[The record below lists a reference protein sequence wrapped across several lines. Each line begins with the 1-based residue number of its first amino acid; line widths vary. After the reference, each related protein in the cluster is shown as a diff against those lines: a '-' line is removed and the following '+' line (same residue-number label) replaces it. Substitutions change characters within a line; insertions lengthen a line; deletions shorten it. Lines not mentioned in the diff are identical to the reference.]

1 MRVRARMSVMC
12 MWNNLKKTKFCIL
25 FKSGINS
32 VKPKYDKQLRTSI
45 HGKTILI
52 TGASS
57 GIGLTTAYRLADAGA
72 HVLLIARTK
81 ETLDEVKAEIEA
93 KGGKASVFP
102 CDLNDLDAIDVVS
115 QEILSSIDHIDI
127 LVNNAGRS
135 IRRAVH
141 ESTDRFHDFERTMQ
155 LNYFGAIRLVMNML
169 PHMIERRAGH
179 IINISS
185 IGVLANATRFSAYVA
200 SKAALDAFSR
210 CLSAE
215 VHSHKI
221 AITSIYMPL
230 VRTPMIAPTKIYNY
244 VPTLSPEEAADLVAY
259 AIIKR
264 PKKIATNLGRLAS
277 ITYAIA
283 PDINNKLMSIG
294 YNLFPS
300 SSASIGKQEKLNWVQ
315 KAYARLF
322 PGEHW

>member
-1 MRVRARMSVMC
+1 VKAK
-12 MWNNLKKTKFCIL
+12 LEKL
-25 FKSGINS
+25 FKKKVN
-32 VKPKYDKQLRTSI
+32 
-45 HGKTILI
+45 GKTVLI

-57 GIGLTTAYRLADAGA
+57 GIGLTTAYRLAEAGA
-72 HVLLIARTK
+72 HVLLVARTQ
-81 ETLDEVKAEIEA
+81 ETLEQVKAEIEA
-93 KGGKASVFP
+93 KGGKASIFP
-102 CDLNDLDAIDVVS
+102 CDLNDWEAIDQTS
-115 QEILSSIDHIDI
+115 KDILASVDHIDI

-141 ESTDRFHDFERTMQ
+141 ESLDRFHDFERTMQ
-155 LNYFGAIRLVMNML
+155 LNYFGAVRLVMNIL
-169 PHMIERRAGH
+169 PQMMVRRSGQ

-215 VHSHKI
+215 VHSHNI

-230 VRTPMIAPTKIYNY
+230 VRTPMIAPTKMYKY
-244 VPTLSPEEAADLVAY
+244 VPTLSPEQAADLICY
-259 AIIKR
+259 AIVKR
-264 PKKIATNLGRLAS
+264 PKKIATHLGRLAS

-300 SSASIGKQEKLNWVQ
+300 SSASVGQPQKLNWVQ

>member
-1 MRVRARMSVMC
+1 MNAK
-12 MWNNLKKTKFCIL
+12 LKKL
-25 FKSGINS
+25 FQQKVN
-32 VKPKYDKQLRTSI
+32 
-45 HGKTILI
+45 GKTII
-52 TGASS
+52 VTGASS
-57 GIGLTTAYRLADAGA
+57 GIGLTVSKYLAQAGA
-72 HVLLIARTK
+72 HVLLLARTK
-81 ETLDEVKAEIEA
+81 DKLDEVKAEIEA
-93 KGGKASVFP
+93 EGGKASVFP
-102 CDLNDLDAIDVVS
+102 CDLNDMESIDAVS
-115 QEILSSIDHIDI
+115 KEILASVDHIDI
-127 LVNNAGRS
+127 LINNAGRS

-141 ESTDRFHDFERTMQ
+141 ESVDRFHDFERTMQ
-155 LNYFGAIRLVMNML
+155 LNYFGAVRLVLNLL
-169 PHMIERRAGH
+169 PHMMQRKDGQ

-230 VRTPMIAPTKIYNY
+230 VRTPMIAPTKIYKY
-244 VPTLSPEEAADLVAY
+244 VPTLSPEEAADLIAY
-259 AIIKR
+259 AIVKR

-283 PDINNKLMSIG
+283 PDVNNILMSIG
-294 YNLFPS
+294 FNLFPS
-300 SSASIGKQEKLNWVQ
+300 STASIGEQEKLNLVQ
-315 KAYARLF
+315 RAYARLF

>member
-1 MRVRARMSVMC
+1 MNAK
-12 MWNNLKKTKFCIL
+12 LKKL
-25 FKSGINS
+25 FNQK
-32 VKPKYDKQLRTSI
+32 VD
-45 HGKTILI
+45 GKTII
-52 TGASS
+52 VTGASS
-57 GIGLTTAYRLADAGA
+57 GIGLTVSKHLAQAGA
-72 HVLLIARTK
+72 HVLLLARTK

-93 KGGKASVFP
+93 NGGKASVFP
-102 CDLNDLDAIDVVS
+102 CDLNDMESIDAVS
-115 QEILSSIDHIDI
+115 KEILASVDHIDI
-127 LVNNAGRS
+127 LINNAGRS

-141 ESTDRFHDFERTMQ
+141 ESIDRFHDFERTMQ
-155 LNYFGAIRLVMNML
+155 LNYFGAVRLVLNLL
-169 PHMIERRAGH
+169 PHMMQRKDGQ

-230 VRTPMIAPTKIYNY
+230 VRTPMIAPTKIYKY
-244 VPTLSPEEAADLVAY
+244 VPTLSPEQAADLIAY
-259 AIIKR
+259 AIVKR

-283 PDINNKLMSIG
+283 PDVNNILMSIG
-294 YNLFPS
+294 FNLFPS
-300 SSASIGKQEKLNWVQ
+300 STASIGEQEKLNLVQ
-315 KAYARLF
+315 RAYARLF

>member
-1 MRVRARMSVMC
+1 MSSKALQVVR
-12 MWNNLKKTKFCIL
+12 
-25 FKSGINS
+25 
-32 VKPKYDKQLRTSI
+32 
-45 HGKTILI
+45 GKTALI

-57 GIGLTTAYRLADAGA
+57 GIGLTVSKYLAQAGA
-72 HVLLIARTK
+72 HVLLLARTK
-81 ETLDEVKAEIEA
+81 DKLDEVKAEIEA
-93 KGGKASVFP
+93 EGGKASVFP
-102 CDLNDLDAIDVVS
+102 CDLNDMESIDAVS
-115 QEILSSIDHIDI
+115 KEILASVDHIDI
-127 LVNNAGRS
+127 LINNAGRS

-141 ESTDRFHDFERTMQ
+141 ESVDRFHDFERTMQ
-155 LNYFGAIRLVMNML
+155 LNYFGAVRLVLNLL
-169 PHMIERRAGH
+169 PHMMQRKDGQ

-230 VRTPMIAPTKIYNY
+230 VRTPMIAPTKMYKY
-244 VPTLSPEEAADLVAY
+244 VPTLSPEEAADLIAY
-259 AIIKR
+259 AIVKR

-283 PDINNKLMSIG
+283 PDVNNILMSIG
-294 YNLFPS
+294 FNLFPS
-300 SSASIGKQEKLNWVQ
+300 STASIGEQEKLNLVQ
-315 KAYARLF
+315 RAYARLF

>member
-1 MRVRARMSVMC
+1 MNKKLEQRFQQRV
-12 MWNNLKKTKFCIL
+12 
-25 FKSGINS
+25 
-32 VKPKYDKQLRTSI
+32 
-45 HGKTILI
+45 HGKIVLI

-57 GIGLTTAYRLADAGA
+57 GIGLTTAHKLADAGA
-72 HVLLIARTK
+72 HVVLVARTEDALLEAK
-81 ETLDEVKAEIEA
+81 RDIEA
-93 KGGKASVFP
+93 KGGQASIFP
-102 CDLNDLDAIDVVS
+102 CDLNDLHQIDEVS
-115 QEILSSIDHIDI
+115 QQILASVDHIDI
-127 LVNNAGRS
+127 LINNAGRS

-141 ESTDRFHDFERTMQ
+141 ESTERFHDFERTMQ
-155 LNYFGAIRLVMNML
+155 LNYFGSVRLILNIL
-169 PHMIERRAGH
+169 PQMMERKAGH

-221 AITSIYMPL
+221 AITSVYMPL
-230 VRTPMIAPTKIYNY
+230 VRTPMIAPTKIYKY
-244 VPTLSPEEAADLVAY
+244 VPALSPEQAADLIAS
-259 AIIKR
+259 AIVKR
-264 PKKIATNLGRLAS
+264 PKKVATHLGRLAS
-277 ITYAIA
+277 ITYSIA

-300 SSASIGKQEKLNWVQ
+300 STASVGQQEKLNFVQ
-315 KAYARLF
+315 RAYARIF

>member
-1 MRVRARMSVMC
+1 MNAK
-12 MWNNLKKTKFCIL
+12 LKKL
-25 FKSGINS
+25 FQQK
-32 VKPKYDKQLRTSI
+32 VD
-45 HGKTILI
+45 GKTII
-52 TGASS
+52 VTGASS
-57 GIGLTTAYRLADAGA
+57 GIGLTVSKYLAQAGA
-72 HVLLIARTK
+72 HVLLLARTK
-81 ETLDEVKAEIEA
+81 DKLDEVKAEIEA
-93 KGGKASVFP
+93 EGGKASVFP
-102 CDLNDLDAIDVVS
+102 CDLNDMESIDAVS
-115 QEILSSIDHIDI
+115 KEILASVDHIDI
-127 LVNNAGRS
+127 LINNAGRS

-141 ESTDRFHDFERTMQ
+141 ESIDRFHDFERTMQ
-155 LNYFGAIRLVMNML
+155 LNYFGAVRLVLNLL
-169 PHMIERRAGH
+169 PHMMQRKDGQ

-230 VRTPMIAPTKIYNY
+230 VRTPMIAPTKIYKY
-244 VPTLSPEEAADLVAY
+244 VPTLSPEEAADLIAY
-259 AIIKR
+259 AIVKR

-283 PDINNKLMSIG
+283 PDVNNILMSIG
-294 YNLFPS
+294 FNLFPS
-300 SSASIGKQEKLNWVQ
+300 STASIGEQEKLTIIQ
-315 KAYARLF
+315 RAYARLF

>member
-1 MRVRARMSVMC
+1 MNAK
-12 MWNNLKKTKFCIL
+12 LKKL
-25 FKSGINS
+25 FQQKVN
-32 VKPKYDKQLRTSI
+32 
-45 HGKTILI
+45 GKTVLI

-57 GIGLTTAYRLADAGA
+57 GIGLTVAHSLAKAGA
-72 HVLLIARTK
+72 HVLLLARSK
-81 ETLDEVKAEIEA
+81 DTLEEVKAEIEA
-93 KGGKASVFP
+93 QGGKASVFP
-102 CDLNDLDAIDVVS
+102 CDLNDMESIDKVS
-115 QEILSSIDHIDI
+115 QQILKEIPQIDI
-127 LVNNAGRS
+127 LINNAGRS

-141 ESTDRFHDFERTMQ
+141 ESVDRFHDFERTMQ
-155 LNYFGAIRLVMNML
+155 LNYFGAVRLVLNLL
-169 PHMIERRAGH
+169 PHMIARKDGQ

-244 VPTLSPEEAADLVAY
+244 VPTLSPEEAADLIAY
-259 AIIKR
+259 AIVKR
-264 PKKIATNLGRLAS
+264 PKKVATNLGRLAS

-283 PDINNKLMSIG
+283 PDINNVLMSIG
-294 YNLFPS
+294 FNLFPS
-300 SSASIGKQEKLNWVQ
+300 STASVGKQEKLNLIQ
-315 KAYARLF
+315 RAYARLF

>member
-1 MRVRARMSVMC
+1 MNAKLEKRFLERVS
-12 MWNNLKKTKFCIL
+12 
-25 FKSGINS
+25 
-32 VKPKYDKQLRTSI
+32 
-45 HGKTILI
+45 GKTVLI

-57 GIGLTTAYRLADAGA
+57 GIGLTMAHRLANAGA
-72 HVLLIARTK
+72 HVLLVARTK
-81 ETLDEVKAEIEA
+81 ETLDAVKTDIEA
-93 KGGKASVFP
+93 AGGKADVFP
-102 CDLNDLDAIDVVS
+102 CDLNDMDSIDAVAT
-115 QEILSSIDHIDI
+115 QILASVDHIDI
-127 LVNNAGRS
+127 LINNAGRS

-155 LNYFGAIRLVMNML
+155 LNYFGAVRLVMNLL
-169 PHMIERRAGH
+169 PKMMIRREGH

-215 VHSHKI
+215 VHSHNI
-221 AITSIYMPL
+221 AITSVYMPL
-230 VRTPMIAPTKIYNY
+230 VRTPMIAPTKIYKY
-244 VPTLSPEEAADLVAY
+244 VPTLSPEQATDLIAY
-259 AIIKR
+259 AIVKR
-264 PKKIATNLGRLAS
+264 PKKVATNLGRLAS
-277 ITYAIA
+277 ITYSVA

-300 SSASIGKQEKLNWVQ
+300 STASIGDQQKLNWVQ

>member
-1 MRVRARMSVMC
+1 MNAK
-12 MWNNLKKTKFCIL
+12 LKKL
-25 FKSGINS
+25 FQQK
-32 VKPKYDKQLRTSI
+32 VD
-45 HGKTILI
+45 GKTII
-52 TGASS
+52 VTGASS
-57 GIGLTTAYRLADAGA
+57 GIGLTVSKYLAQAGA
-72 HVLLIARTK
+72 HVLLLARTK
-81 ETLDEVKAEIEA
+81 EKLDEVKAEIEA
-93 KGGKASVFP
+93 EGGKATVFP
-102 CDLNDLDAIDVVS
+102 CDLNNMESIDAVS
-115 QEILSSIDHIDI
+115 KEILAAVDHIDI

-141 ESTDRFHDFERTMQ
+141 ESVDRFHDFERTMQ
-155 LNYFGAIRLVMNML
+155 LNYFGAVRLVLNVL
-169 PHMIERRAGH
+169 PHMMQRKDGQ

-230 VRTPMIAPTKIYNY
+230 VRTPMIAPTKIYKY
-244 VPTLSPEEAADLVAY
+244 VPTLSPEEAADLIAY
-259 AIIKR
+259 AIVKR

-283 PDINNKLMSIG
+283 PDINNILMSIG
-294 YNLFPS
+294 FNLFPS
-300 SSASIGKQEKLNWVQ
+300 STASVGEQEKLNLIQ
-315 KAYARLF
+315 RAYARLF

>member
-1 MRVRARMSVMC
+1 MNAR
-12 MWNNLKKTKFCIL
+12 LKKQFQQK
-25 FKSGINS
+25 
-32 VKPKYDKQLRTSI
+32 VD
-45 HGKTILI
+45 GKTII
-52 TGASS
+52 VTGASS
-57 GIGLTTAYRLADAGA
+57 GIGLTVSKYLAQAGA
-72 HVLLIARTK
+72 HVLLLARTK
-81 ETLDEVKAEIEA
+81 EKLDEVKAEIEA
-93 KGGKASVFP
+93 EGGKATVFP
-102 CDLNDLDAIDVVS
+102 CDLNDMNSIDAVS
-115 QEILSSIDHIDI
+115 KEILASVDHIDI

-141 ESTDRFHDFERTMQ
+141 ESVDRFHDFERTMQ
-155 LNYFGAIRLVMNML
+155 LNYFGAVRLVLNVL
-169 PHMIERRAGH
+169 PHMMQRKDGQ

-230 VRTPMIAPTKIYNY
+230 VRTPMIAPTKMYKY
-244 VPTLSPEEAADLVAY
+244 VPTLSPEQAADLIAY
-259 AIIKR
+259 AIVKR

-277 ITYAIA
+277 ITYAVA
-283 PDINNKLMSIG
+283 PDVNNILMSVG
-294 YNLFPS
+294 FNLFPS
-300 SSASIGKQEKLNWVQ
+300 STASVGEQEKLNLIQ
-315 KAYARLF
+315 RAYARLF

>member
-1 MRVRARMSVMC
+1 MNAK
-12 MWNNLKKTKFCIL
+12 LTKL
-25 FKSGINS
+25 FQQK
-32 VKPKYDKQLRTSI
+32 VD
-45 HGKTILI
+45 GKIIMI

-57 GIGLTTAYRLADAGA
+57 GIGLTTSKRLAQAGA
-72 HVLLIARTK
+72 HVLLLARTK
-81 ETLDEVKAEIEA
+81 EKLDEVKAEIEA
-93 KGGKASVFP
+93 EGGKASVFP
-102 CDLNDLDAIDVVS
+102 CDLNDMESIDTVS
-115 QEILSSIDHIDI
+115 KEILAAVDHIDI
-127 LVNNAGRS
+127 LINNAGRS

-141 ESTDRFHDFERTMQ
+141 ESIDRFHDFERTMQ
-155 LNYFGAIRLVMNML
+155 LNYFGAVRLVLNIL
-169 PHMIERRAGH
+169 PHMIQRKNGQ

-230 VRTPMIAPTKIYNY
+230 VRTPMIAPTKIYKY
-244 VPTLSPEEAADLVAY
+244 VPTLSPDEAADLIAY
-259 AIIKR
+259 AIVKR
-264 PKKIATNLGRLAS
+264 PKKIATHLGRLAS

-283 PDINNKLMSIG
+283 PDINNILMSIG
-294 YNLFPS
+294 FNLFPS
-300 SSASIGKQEKLNWVQ
+300 STASVGKQEKLNLIQ
-315 KAYARLF
+315 RAYARLF

>member
-1 MRVRARMSVMC
+1 MNAK
-12 MWNNLKKTKFCIL
+12 LKKL
-25 FKSGINS
+25 FQQK
-32 VKPKYDKQLRTSI
+32 VD
-45 HGKTILI
+45 GKTII
-52 TGASS
+52 VTGASS
-57 GIGLTTAYRLADAGA
+57 GIGLTVSKYLAQAGA
-72 HVLLIARTK
+72 HVLLLARTK
-81 ETLDEVKAEIEA
+81 EKLDEVKAEIEA
-93 KGGKASVFP
+93 EGGKASVFP
-102 CDLNDLDAIDVVS
+102 CDLNDMESIDAVS
-115 QEILSSIDHIDI
+115 KEILAAVDHIDI

-141 ESTDRFHDFERTMQ
+141 ESVDRFHDFERTMQ
-155 LNYFGAIRLVMNML
+155 LNYFGAVRLVLNVL
-169 PHMIERRAGH
+169 PHMMQRKDGQ

-230 VRTPMIAPTKIYNY
+230 VRTPMIAPTKIYKY
-244 VPTLSPEEAADLVAY
+244 VPTLSPEEAADLIAY
-259 AIIKR
+259 AIVKR
-264 PKKIATNLGRLAS
+264 PKKIATHLGRLAS

-283 PDINNKLMSIG
+283 PDINNILMSIG
-294 YNLFPS
+294 FNLFPS
-300 SSASIGKQEKLNWVQ
+300 STASIGEQEKLNLIQ
-315 KAYARLF
+315 RAYARLF

>member
-1 MRVRARMSVMC
+1 MNSRLEKRFVDRV
-12 MWNNLKKTKFCIL
+12 N
-25 FKSGINS
+25 
-32 VKPKYDKQLRTSI
+32 
-45 HGKTILI
+45 GKTILI

-57 GIGLTTAYRLADAGA
+57 GIGLTTAHRLANAGA
-72 HVLLIARTK
+72 HVLLVARTK
-81 ETLDEVKAEIEA
+81 ETLDAVKAEIEA
-93 KGGKASVFP
+93 TGGKADVFP
-102 CDLNDLDAIDVVS
+102 CDLNDMDSIDAVA
-115 QEILSSIDHIDI
+115 QQILASVDHIDI
-127 LVNNAGRS
+127 LINNAGRS

-155 LNYFGAIRLVMNML
+155 LNYFGAVRLVMNLL
-169 PHMIERRAGH
+169 PKMMIRREGH

-215 VHSHKI
+215 VHSHNI
-221 AITSIYMPL
+221 SITSVYMPL
-230 VRTPMIAPTKIYNY
+230 VRTPMIAPTKIYKY
-244 VPTLSPEEAADLVAY
+244 VPTLSPEQATDLIAY
-259 AIIKR
+259 AIVKR
-264 PKKIATNLGRLAS
+264 PKKVATNLGRLAS
-277 ITYAIA
+277 ITYSIA

>member
-1 MRVRARMSVMC
+1 MNAK
-12 MWNNLKKTKFCIL
+12 LKKL
-25 FKSGINS
+25 FQQKVN
-32 VKPKYDKQLRTSI
+32 
-45 HGKTILI
+45 GKTVLI

-57 GIGLTTAYRLADAGA
+57 GIGLTVAHYLAKAGA
-72 HVLLIARTK
+72 HVLLLARSK
-81 ETLDEVKAEIEA
+81 DTLEEVKAEIEA
-93 KGGKASVFP
+93 QGGKASVFP
-102 CDLNDLDAIDVVS
+102 CDLNDMESIDKVS
-115 QEILSSIDHIDI
+115 QQILKEIPQIDI
-127 LVNNAGRS
+127 LINNAGRS

-141 ESTDRFHDFERTMQ
+141 ESVDRFHDFERTMQ
-155 LNYFGAIRLVMNML
+155 LNYFGAVRLVLNLL
-169 PHMIERRAGH
+169 PHMIARKDGQ

-244 VPTLSPEEAADLVAY
+244 VPTLSPEEAADLIAY
-259 AIIKR
+259 AIVKR
-264 PKKIATNLGRLAS
+264 PKKVATNLGRLAS

-283 PDINNKLMSIG
+283 PDINNVLMSIG
-294 YNLFPS
+294 FNLFPS
-300 SSASIGKQEKLNWVQ
+300 STASVGKQEKLNLIQ
-315 KAYARLF
+315 RAYARLF

>member
-1 MRVRARMSVMC
+1 MNSRLEKRFVDRV
-12 MWNNLKKTKFCIL
+12 N
-25 FKSGINS
+25 
-32 VKPKYDKQLRTSI
+32 
-45 HGKTILI
+45 GKTILI

-57 GIGLTTAYRLADAGA
+57 GIGLTTAHRLANAGA
-72 HVLLIARTK
+72 HVLLVARTK
-81 ETLDEVKAEIEA
+81 ETLDAVKAEIEA
-93 KGGKASVFP
+93 TGGKADVFP
-102 CDLNDLDAIDVVS
+102 CDLNDMDSIDAVA
-115 QEILSSIDHIDI
+115 QQILASVDHIDI
-127 LVNNAGRS
+127 LINNAGRS
-135 IRRAVH
+135 IRRAVY

-155 LNYFGAIRLVMNML
+155 LNYFGAVRLVMNLL
-169 PHMIERRAGH
+169 PKMMIRREGH

-215 VHSHKI
+215 VHSHNI
-221 AITSIYMPL
+221 AITSVYMPL
-230 VRTPMIAPTKIYNY
+230 VRTPMIAPTKIYKY
-244 VPTLSPEEAADLVAY
+244 VPTLSPEQATDLIAY
-259 AIIKR
+259 AIVKR
-264 PKKIATNLGRLAS
+264 PKKVATNLGRLAS
-277 ITYAIA
+277 ITYSIA

>member
-1 MRVRARMSVMC
+1 MNAK
-12 MWNNLKKTKFCIL
+12 LKKL
-25 FKSGINS
+25 FQQK
-32 VKPKYDKQLRTSI
+32 VD
-45 HGKTILI
+45 GKTII
-52 TGASS
+52 VTGASS
-57 GIGLTTAYRLADAGA
+57 GIGLTVSKYLAQAGA
-72 HVLLIARTK
+72 HVLLLARTK
-81 ETLDEVKAEIEA
+81 EKLDEVKAEIEA
-93 KGGKASVFP
+93 EGGKATVFP
-102 CDLNDLDAIDVVS
+102 CDLNDMESIDAVS
-115 QEILSSIDHIDI
+115 KEILAAVDHIDI

-141 ESTDRFHDFERTMQ
+141 ESVDRFHDFERTMQ
-155 LNYFGAIRLVMNML
+155 LNYFGAVRLVLNIL
-169 PHMIERRAGH
+169 PHMMQRKDGQ

-230 VRTPMIAPTKIYNY
+230 VRTPMIAPTKIYKY
-244 VPTLSPEEAADLVAY
+244 VPTLSPEEAADLIAY
-259 AIIKR
+259 AIVKR

-283 PDINNKLMSIG
+283 PDINNILMSIG
-294 YNLFPS
+294 FNLFPS
-300 SSASIGKQEKLNWVQ
+300 STASVGEQEKLNIMQ
-315 KAYARLF
+315 RAYARLF

>member
-1 MRVRARMSVMC
+1 M
-12 MWNNLKKTKFCIL
+12 KTRL
-25 FKSGINS
+25 H
-32 VKPKYDKQLRTSI
+32 KQLEKRVA
-45 HGKTILI
+45 GKTVLI

-57 GIGLTTAYRLADAGA
+57 GIGLTTAHQLADASA
-72 HVLLIARTK
+72 HVLLVARTQ
-81 ETLDEVKAEIEA
+81 ETLEQVKSEIEA
-93 KGGKASVFP
+93 KGGKASIFP
-102 CDLNDLDAIDVVS
+102 CDLNNMEAIDEVS
-115 QEILSSIDHIDI
+115 KQIIASVDHIDI
-127 LVNNAGRS
+127 LINNAGRS

-141 ESTDRFHDFERTMQ
+141 ESVDRFHDFERTMQ
-155 LNYFGAIRLVMNML
+155 LNYFGAVRLVMNIL
-169 PHMIERRAGH
+169 PQMMIRRAGH

-230 VRTPMIAPTKIYNY
+230 VRTPMIAPTKIYKY
-244 VPTLSPEEAADLVAY
+244 VPTLSPEQAADLIAY
-259 AIIKR
+259 AIVKR
-264 PKKIATNLGRLAS
+264 PKKVATGLGRLAS
-277 ITYAIA
+277 ITYSIA
-283 PDINNKLMSIG
+283 PDINNVLMSIG

-300 SSASIGKQEKLNWVQ
+300 SSASVGQPQKLNLVQ

>member
-1 MRVRARMSVMC
+1 MNSRLEKRFVDRV
-12 MWNNLKKTKFCIL
+12 N
-25 FKSGINS
+25 
-32 VKPKYDKQLRTSI
+32 
-45 HGKTILI
+45 GKTILI

-57 GIGLTTAYRLADAGA
+57 GIGLTTAHRLANAGA
-72 HVLLIARTK
+72 HVLLVARTK
-81 ETLDEVKAEIEA
+81 ETLDAVKAEIEA
-93 KGGKASVFP
+93 TGGKADVFP
-102 CDLNDLDAIDVVS
+102 CDLNDMESIDAVA
-115 QEILSSIDHIDI
+115 QQILASVDHIDI
-127 LVNNAGRS
+127 LINNAGRS

-155 LNYFGAIRLVMNML
+155 LNYFGAVRLVMNLL
-169 PHMIERRAGH
+169 PKMMIRREGH

-215 VHSHKI
+215 VHSHNI
-221 AITSIYMPL
+221 AITSVYMPL
-230 VRTPMIAPTKIYNY
+230 VRTPMIAPTKIYKY
-244 VPTLSPEEAADLVAY
+244 VPTLSPEQATDLIAY
-259 AIIKR
+259 AIVTR
-264 PKKIATNLGRLAS
+264 PKKVATNLGRLAS
-277 ITYAIA
+277 ITYSIA

>member
-1 MRVRARMSVMC
+1 MKAK
-12 MWNNLKKTKFCIL
+12 LE
-25 FKSGINS
+25 
-32 VKPKYDKQLRTSI
+32 KQFRDRI
-45 HGKTILI
+45 HGKIVLI

-57 GIGLTTAYRLADAGA
+57 GIGLTTAHRLADAGA
-72 HVLLIARTK
+72 HVLLVSRTK

-102 CDLNDLDAIDVVS
+102 CDLNDMEAIDAVS
-115 QEILSSIDHIDI
+115 KDILASVDHIDI
-127 LVNNAGRS
+127 LINNAGRS

-141 ESTDRFHDFERTMQ
+141 ESLDRFHDFERTMQ
-155 LNYFGAIRLVMNML
+155 LNYFGAVRLVLNLL
-169 PHMIERRAGH
+169 PHMMERKGGQ

-215 VHSHKI
+215 AHAHKI

-230 VRTPMIAPTKIYNY
+230 VRTPMIAPTKIYKY
-244 VPTLSPEEAADLVAY
+244 VPTLSPEQAADLIAY
-259 AIIKR
+259 AIVKR

-283 PDINNKLMSIG
+283 PDINNMFMSIG

-300 SSASIGKQEKLNWVQ
+300 SSASVGKQERLNWVQ